1 MSIVFVSGALP
12 YLMVR
17 YLSQILQGN
26 QETFVPQGLMGH
38 ELEEKD
44 ARGYLGSGP
53 PSVTYVR
60 LTEALLT
67 NLPFDPDNT
76 PLQKTEFI
84 GIIVCCC

>member
-1 MSIVFVSGALP
+1 MIYSSTTKYRDSAS
-12 YLMVR
+12 R
-17 YLSQILQGN
+17 RLQ
-26 QETFVPQGLMGH
+26 
-38 ELEEKD
+38 D